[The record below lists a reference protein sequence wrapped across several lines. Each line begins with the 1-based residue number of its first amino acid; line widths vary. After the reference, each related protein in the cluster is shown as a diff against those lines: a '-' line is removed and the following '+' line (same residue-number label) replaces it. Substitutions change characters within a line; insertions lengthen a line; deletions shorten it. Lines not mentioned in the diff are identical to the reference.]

1 MLNKSHTPA
10 ETEARLYEGWEAS
23 GAFAAD
29 PGSNAQPFTIMI
41 PPPNVTGTL
50 HTGHALT
57 FTIQDTLIRWRRMQG
72 RDVLWQPGTDH
83 AGIATQ
89 MVVERLLADQGITR
103 QSLGREKF
111 LERVWQWK
119 TESGGSIT
127 RQLRRL
133 GASLDWPRERFTMD
147 EGLSVAVREVF
158 VTLYRQGL
166 IYRDNR
172 LVNWDPK
179 FQSAISDLEVENR
192 EVRGSL
198 WHITYPIDGEAGIT
212 TALHEAADDLSKV
225 TIFVANRF
233 KLDWVRAQYS
243 GRIAALLEK
252 LYGQAVLSL
261 LISYCGSSVLA

>member
-1 MLNKSHTPA
+1 MGVALESRRPPLLKLVTRPIAGRAPSSHARAPRVASQASEMLNKSHTPA

-89 MVVERLLADQGITR
+89 MVVERLLADQGVTR

-111 LERVWQWK
+111 LERVWQ
-119 TESGGSIT
+119 SGRT
-127 RQLRRL
+127 
-133 GASLDWPRERFTMD
+133 LDTH
-147 EGLSVAVREVF
+147 V
-158 VTLYRQGL
+158 
-166 IYRDNR
+166 
-172 LVNWDPK
+172 
-179 FQSAISDLEVENR
+179 LEVYVGYLR
-192 EVRGSL
+192 QKL
-198 WHITYPIDGEAGIT
+198 
-212 TALHEAADDLSKV
+212 EAAGEPRLIHTMRGAGYVLRDD
-225 TIFVANRF
+225 
-233 KLDWVRAQYS
+233 
-243 GRIAALLEK
+243 
-252 LYGQAVLSL
+252 
-261 LISYCGSSVLA
+261 